1 MASITQILIDKL
13 GFPWSLRVLC
23 FLLLG
28 VGLIGGLLIR
38 QRITPNFRKP
48 KTDGVKLLPK
58 LDFSVFKNTYFL
70 VLYISGGL
78 GQFGCVDWLRVLQV
92 KSPVDVFP
100 FALCFCSLL
109 LSLQILR

>member
-1 MASITQILIDKL
+1 
-13 GFPWSLRVLC
+13 
-23 FLLLG
+23 
-28 VGLIGGLLIR
+28 
-38 QRITPNFRKP
+38 
-48 KTDGVKLLPK
+48 
-58 LDFSVFKNTYFL
+58 VFKNTYFL